1 MFEKFREKSDTQ
13 SLFGIMAPMAD
24 VVFLLLIFFML
35 TSAFVLEPGIDIK
48 LPRAATA
55 EDIARHENVLTITR
69 ERTLLLGTEP
79 VSFNTLED
87 SLRRAFSDDIRA
99 ILIIRADENVPHGM
113 VVRALDTAR
122 QAGVPEMA
130 IATEPLR

>member
-1 MFEKFREKSDTQ
+1 MFDRFRQKSE
-13 SLFGIMAPMAD
+13 SRGLFGVMAPMAD

-35 TSAFVLEPGIDIK
+35 TSAFVLEPGVDIQ

-55 EDIARHENVLTITR
+55 EDIDRHEQVLTVTR
-69 ERTLLLGTEP
+69 ERTLLLNEEVVTFDE
-79 VSFNTLED
+79 LEEKLVKTFAREEY
-87 SLRRAFSDDIRA
+87 SL
-99 ILIIRADENVPHGM
+99 LIIRADENVPHGM

-122 QAGVPEMA
+122 QSGISELA